1 MARMRDERHIDADLF
16 DLFLASGV
24 YRRYAE
30 IYLANDQIDD
40 VDVTQLR
47 GTGAPLGDRP
57 VPA

>member
-30 IYLANDQIDD
+30 TYLASDQIDD

-47 GTGAPLGDRP
+47 SASAPLADRP
-57 VPA
+57 VAA